1 MAGSIDEY
9 TFLMMIE
16 QLDVNHDGIISKEEF
31 KVRMEVIQKI
41 LEHPRAD
48 TIHLI
53 SHPDKGGRT
62 VAHYAAI
69 REEDGDDVLFKLL
82 KKHGANFEAI
92 DHGGNKPATLAAK
105 AGRKKSKELLE
116 EALVK

>member
-1 MAGSIDEY
+1 MAKGAAQLKVSPEVC
-9 TFLMMIE
+9 FLQDCE
-16 QLDVNHDGIISKEEF
+16 L
-31 KVRMEVIQKI
+31 
-41 LEHPRAD
+41 
-48 TIHLI
+48 
-53 SHPDKGGRT
+53 
-62 VAHYAAI
+62 
-69 REEDGDDVLFKLL
+69 LFKLL

>member
-1 MAGSIDEY
+1 MNRVCTDMSA
-9 TFLMMIE
+9 
-16 QLDVNHDGIISKEEF
+16 EF
-31 KVRMEVIQKI
+31 RAQRMEVIQKI

-69 REEDGDDVLFKLL
+69 REEDGDETLFKLL
-82 KKHGANFEAI
+82 KKHGANFDAV
-92 DHGGNKPATLAAK
+92 DSGGKKPHMLAAK
-105 AGRKKSKELLE
+105 AGRHKSKELLLPS
-116 EALVK
+116 A

>member
-1 MAGSIDEY
+1 MAVAGQDAAEAA
-9 TFLMMIE
+9 
-16 QLDVNHDGIISKEEF
+16 
-31 KVRMEVIQKI
+31 VIQKI